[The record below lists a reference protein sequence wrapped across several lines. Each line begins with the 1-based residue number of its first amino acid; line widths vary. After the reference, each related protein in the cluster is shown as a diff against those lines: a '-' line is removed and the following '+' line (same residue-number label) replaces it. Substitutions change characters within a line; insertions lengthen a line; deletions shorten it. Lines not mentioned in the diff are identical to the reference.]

1 MKTLINR
8 PLLPRTLCVVF
19 TLGIAML
26 CSSIAA
32 AKVTG
37 THSGGKCTVT
47 DGAGVT
53 ASIGCGSGVSQA
65 TCNSD
70 GSCSVGALAGPV
82 GGGSGNIA
90 TATAT
95 QPELAATKNIPR
107 CTSVRRDLVNKP
119 GLPAVAINK
128 ASQSD
133 LIQVPGISAS
143 TAQKIIAERAKR
155 EFSDWD
161 DVLRRVDS
169 MRCIDFTGSPLQVMS
184 RPFDAKKGLNPKN
197 PGF

>member
-19 TLGIAML
+19 TFGIAML

-32 AKVTG
+32 AKLTG

-82 GGGSGNIA
+82 GSASGNI
-90 TATAT
+90 ATAT

-143 TAQKIIAERAKR
+143 TAQKIIAERAMR

-169 MRCIDFTGSPLQVMS
+169 TRCIDFTGSPLQVMS
-184 RPFDAKKGLNPKN
+184 RPFNPRGGEPKAA
-197 PGF
+197 GF

>member
-1 MKTLINR
+1 MNTSFINVFVVALFGAWLSNANATLIMA
-8 PLLPRTLCVVF
+8 CQGSSSSCGAICG
-19 TLGIAML
+19 TLGGSQSILAGGANGDTWL
-26 CSSIAA
+26 C
-32 AKVTG
+32 
-37 THSGGKCTVT
+37 
-47 DGAGVT
+47 
-53 ASIGCGSGVSQA
+53 
-65 TCNSD
+65 N
-70 GSCSVGALAGPV
+70 ALAPQPRNLNPIV
-82 GGGSGNIA
+82 ALKPMTDALPA
-90 TATAT
+90 TT
-95 QPELAATKNIPR
+95 NVPR

-169 MRCIDFTGSPLQVMS
+169 TRCIDFTGSPLQVMT
-184 RPFDAKKGLNPKN
+184 RPFNPRGTNPKS